1 MRCPAGCDATLL
13 CAKQPALYYGSP
25 EATILAAQARHG
37 LLCDALPG
45 LDVNDMIEEDPKLLF
60 LDIEA
65 GLQRFRELW
74 DVDAE
79 ALRNS
84 ETFEV
89 ALAIRALSESGPP
102 SKF

>member
-1 MRCPAGCDATLL
+1 M
-13 CAKQPALYYGSP
+13 
-25 EATILAAQARHG
+25 
-37 LLCDALPG
+37 
-45 LDVNDMIEEDPKLLF
+45 NDMIEEDPKLLF